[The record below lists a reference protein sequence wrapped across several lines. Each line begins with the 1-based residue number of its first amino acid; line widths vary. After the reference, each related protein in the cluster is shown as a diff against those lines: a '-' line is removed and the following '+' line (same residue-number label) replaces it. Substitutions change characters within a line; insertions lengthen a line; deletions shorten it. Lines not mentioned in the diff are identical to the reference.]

1 MDQELLPEMIIFFN
15 IVMEDII
22 VEDSYFSIKGAY
34 MIEDINSNMVVEQK
48 KVDVIN
54 HLVQFLHYQFLFS
67 DFEFYR
73 TIVTQVNR
81 GLVFNFGN
89 NIPKDYV
96 FRDTILVL
104 FVILHN

>member
-34 MIEDINSNMVVEQK
+34 MIEDINSNMVMEQK

-54 HLVQFLHYQFLFS
+54 H
-67 DFEFYR
+67 
-73 TIVTQVNR
+73 
-81 GLVFNFGN
+81 
-89 NIPKDYV
+89 
-96 FRDTILVL
+96 
-104 FVILHN
+104 